1 MLRRDSATPRQYM
14 SERFRMWDR
23 MVLPHS
29 VCRHQEFVK
38 ASRRESYGTHGTQ
51 VLTEPRMSAPKE
63 GSMLTIDQFRDLKKD
78 DHFQAGVPFQGV
90 SDEAMRWTVVRIDPL
105 DRSKTLRVTYFGV
118 KVGTF
123 VVSEQGDNVA
133 WERL

>member
-1 MLRRDSATPRQYM
+1 
-14 SERFRMWDR
+14 
-23 MVLPHS
+23 
-29 VCRHQEFVK
+29 
-38 ASRRESYGTHGTQ
+38 
-51 VLTEPRMSAPKE
+51 MSAPKE
-63 GSMLTIDQFRDLKKD
+63 GFMLTIDQFRDLKKD

-118 KVGTF
+118 KVGAFT
-123 VVSEQGDNVA
+123 VSEQGDTVA